1 MTEEQKICV
10 KQILDKF
17 VSFIYMSVL
26 YLIVIALFLGIGFFF
41 LFPYY
46 EEYKYM
52 HTCLQEGRQKAWCE
66 QTWQEL
72 LELN

>member
-1 MTEEQKICV
+1 MTQERKELL
-10 KQILDKF
+10 KQILDRF

-26 YLIVIALFLGIGFFF
+26 YLIVIAVFLGIGFFF

-52 HTCLQEGRQKAWCE
+52 HTCLQEGHQKAWCE
-66 QTWQEL
+66 QAW
-72 LELN
+72 LEWLKLN